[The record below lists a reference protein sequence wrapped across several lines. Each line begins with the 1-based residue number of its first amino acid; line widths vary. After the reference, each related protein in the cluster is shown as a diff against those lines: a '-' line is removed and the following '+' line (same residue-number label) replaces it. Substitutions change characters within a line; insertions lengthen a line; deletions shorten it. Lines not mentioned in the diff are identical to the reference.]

1 MSGMILEDLSKR
13 YVLKAGFFKQL
24 SGKAGVVSAVDHVS
38 FQMKEGEIVGLV
50 GESGCGKTTLGKMLL
65 KIEDITSGKAYI
77 DGVDLS
83 SVKSRKELLEF
94 RKKVQ
99 MIFQDPY
106 DSLDPKFTI
115 REIVAEPLR
124 SLRLCQSSAEID
136 KRVEETLRLVELT
149 PVKLY
154 TERYPHQLSGGQRQ
168 RVAIARALVSN
179 PEFIIADEPVS
190 MLDVSLRAGVLNL
203 LQRLNRERGIGVL
216 LITHDLATARFLCDR
231 IVVMY
236 LGKFVEITDPTSLVD
251 EAVHPY
257 TKLLISSAPDLFA
270 DISDRIQVEGE
281 AASAVAPPRGCRFY
295 PRCPYTRKVCTQT
308 VPELVECA
316 PGHFAACHQLSPNFT
331 KSERTR

>member
-1 MSGMILEDLSKR
+1 MNGMVLEDLSKK

-77 DGVDLS
+77 DGVDLA
-83 SVKSRKELLEF
+83 SVRGRKEILEF

-124 SLRLCQSSAEID
+124 SLKLCRSAEEIN
-136 KRVEETLRLVELT
+136 KRVEETLQLVELT

-203 LQRLNRERGIGVL
+203 LQKLNRERGIGVL
-216 LITHDLATARFLCDR
+216 LITHDLATARHFSDE
-231 IVVMY
+231 IMVM
-236 LGKFVEITDPTSLVD
+236 LRGRVIEHGPAD
-251 EAVHPY
+251 EV
-257 TKLLISSAPDLFA
+257 I
-270 DISDRIQVEGE
+270 
-281 AASAVAPPRGCRFY
+281 
-295 PRCPYTRKVCTQT
+295 
-308 VPELVECA
+308 
-316 PGHFAACHQLSPNFT
+316 LSPREEFT
-331 KSERTR
+331 RRLLAAAPEPATNQRFLAEAQRRGVPMPDHLAHQEDLG

>member
-1 MSGMILEDLSKR
+1 MNGMVLEDLSKK

-77 DGVDLS
+77 DGVDLA
-83 SVKSRKELLEF
+83 SVRGRKEILEF

-124 SLRLCQSSAEID
+124 SLKLCRSAEEIN
-136 KRVEETLRLVELT
+136 KRVEETLQLVELT

-203 LQRLNRERGIGVL
+203 LQKLNRERGIGVL
-216 LITHDLATARFLCDR
+216 LITHDLATARFLCNR

-236 LGKFVEITDPTSLVD
+236 LGRFVEITDPTSLVEEIGRD
-251 EAVHPY
+251 V
-257 TKLLISSAPDLFA
+257 
-270 DISDRIQVEGE
+270 
-281 AASAVAPPRGCRFY
+281 
-295 PRCPYTRKVCTQT
+295 
-308 VPELVECA
+308 
-316 PGHFAACHQLSPNFT
+316 
-331 KSERTR
+331 

>member
-1 MSGMILEDLSKR
+1 MSDMVLDNLSKQ

-24 SGKAGVVSAVDHVS
+24 SGKAGVVSAVDQVS
-38 FQMKEGEIVGLV
+38 FQMEEGEIVGLV

-77 DGVDLS
+77 DGTDIAAVRG
-83 SVKSRKELLEF
+83 RKNILEF

-115 REIVAEPLR
+115 REIVAEPLK
-124 SLRLCQSSAEID
+124 SLKICQSAEEIH
-136 KRVEETLRLVELT
+136 KRVEDTLRLVELT
-149 PVKLY
+149 PVELY
-154 TERYPHQLSGGQRQ
+154 ADRYPHQLSGGQRQ

-203 LQRLNRERGIGVL
+203 LQKLNRERGIGVL
-216 LITHDLATARFLCDR
+216 LITHDLATARFLCNR

-236 LGKFVEITDPTSLVD
+236 LGRFVEITDPSSLVED
-251 EAVHPY
+251 AVHPY
-257 TKLLISSAPDLFA
+257 TQLLISSAPDLFA
-270 DISDRIQVEGE
+270 DTSNRIKVEGE
-281 AASAVAPPRGCRFY
+281 AASAVAPPQGCRFY
-295 PRCPYTRKVCTQT
+295 PRCPYTRDICTRAGPQLT
-308 VPELVECA
+308 EIKPR
-316 PGHFAACHQLSPNFT
+316 HFVACHKTSPDFI
-331 KSERTR
+331 KAEAAR

>member
-1 MSGMILEDLSKR
+1 MNGMVLEDLSKK

-77 DGVDLS
+77 DGVDLA
-83 SVKSRKELLEF
+83 SVRGRKEILEF

-124 SLRLCQSSAEID
+124 SLKLCRSAEEIN
-136 KRVEETLRLVELT
+136 KRVEETLQLVELT

-168 RVAIARALVSN
+168 RVAIARAL
-179 PEFIIADEPVS
+179 EIG
-190 MLDVSLRAGVLNL
+190 RAHV
-203 LQRLNRERGIGVL
+203 
-216 LITHDLATARFLCDR
+216 
-231 IVVMY
+231 
-236 LGKFVEITDPTSLVD
+236 
-251 EAVHPY
+251 
-257 TKLLISSAPDLFA
+257 
-270 DISDRIQVEGE
+270 
-281 AASAVAPPRGCRFY
+281 
-295 PRCPYTRKVCTQT
+295 
-308 VPELVECA
+308 
-316 PGHFAACHQLSPNFT
+316 
-331 KSERTR
+331 